1 MKQIVIISGKG
12 GTGKTV
18 ITGAFAALAKNKV
31 MVDCDVDA
39 ADLHL
44 LLQPK
49 IQERHSFRSGLNAV
63 IDKRICQ
70 QCGNCIVVCRFNAI
84 SESFTIDSVS
94 CEGCAFCSHI
104 CPVQAIKMEKNLA
117 GEWFISETR
126 FGPLVHA
133 RLGIAEENS
142 GKLVSLVRKQA
153 KELAEKNGC
162 DWVIIDG
169 APGIGCPVIA
179 SLSDIDCA
187 LVVTEP
193 TLSGLHD
200 AIRVID
206 VAKHFNVTV
215 KLVINKY
222 DLNPEMSEKIEGY
235 CNKNAIS
242 LIGKIGFDKSVVE
255 AMVEGKTILEY
266 KDTKVKEEVMK
277 ILRDTPKLKKRYVF
291 SFAKHTIKQSDFWL
305 FSIRKLDTLHLFM
318 VRSIF
323 PKRKRKVSSTRSRK
337 G

>member
-1 MKQIVIISGKG
+1 MKQIVVISGKG

-18 ITGAFAALAKNKV
+18 ITGAFATLAKNKV
-31 MVDCDVDA
+31 MADCDVDA

-44 LLQPK
+44 LLKPK
-49 IQERHSFRSGLNAV
+49 IKERHEFKSGLVAS
-63 IDKRICQ
+63 IDKKICQ
-70 QCGNCIVVCRFNAI
+70 QCGKCIAVCRFNAI
-84 SESFTIDSVS
+84 SDDFVVDPIS

-104 CPVQAIKMEKNLA
+104 CPVGAIKMKENLA

-126 FGPLVHA
+126 FGPMVHA
-133 RLGIAEENS
+133 KLGVAEENS

-153 KELAEKNGC
+153 KELAEKYNLK
-162 DWVIIDG
+162 WIIIDG

-179 SLSDIDCA
+179 SLSGVDCA

-206 VAKHFNVTV
+206 VSKHFGTPI

-222 DLNPEMSEKIEGY
+222 DLNIKMSEEIEKY
-235 CNKNAIS
+235 CSSNGIS
-242 LIGKIGFDKSVVE
+242 LIGKISFDKSVVE

-266 KDTKVKEEVMK
+266 KDTKVKEDIIK
-277 ILRDTPKLKKRYVF
+277 IWEFLCY
-291 SFAKHTIKQSDFWL
+291 
-305 FSIRKLDTLHLFM
+305 
-318 VRSIF
+318 
-323 PKRKRKVSSTRSRK
+323 